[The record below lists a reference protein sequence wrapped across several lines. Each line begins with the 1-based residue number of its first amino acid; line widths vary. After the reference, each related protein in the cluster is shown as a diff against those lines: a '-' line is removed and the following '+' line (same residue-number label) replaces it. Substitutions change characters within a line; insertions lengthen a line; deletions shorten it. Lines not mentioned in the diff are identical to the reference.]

1 MAVVSACVPTDRV
14 VIEQLVLINAVSSA
28 IFAADTLEMC
38 VHAAARPLSAGPG
51 EVLFTTR
58 ARVETP

>member
-1 MAVVSACVPTDRV
+1 VSAHVPTIATSSNV
-14 VIEQLVLINAVSSA
+14 AVTPA
-28 IFAADTLEMC
+28 LLAADTEEMC